1 MLFMG
6 QSGVHGMPEG
16 KTNFKQHILN
26 TVNATTIYLRQSK
39 KLCMADL
46 KNIELIQLI
55 FSACPACDE
64 FSLERGAFDFHCI
77 LIPRA

>member
-16 KTNFKQHILN
+16 KTNSKQHILN

-39 KLCMADL
+39 KLCVADL

-55 FSACPACDE
+55 FSACDE
-64 FSLERGAFDFHCI
+64 FSLERGVFDFHCI